1 MGDVDVD
8 EVLPLTSG
16 DFQTDSFRARFPNIK
31 FPGEDELWAVVP
43 ETSAGRFF
51 KTDSWAWSFKNIF
64 NHSSVASS
72 DPEFVAKGKACSKG
86 TVRPSVNSKKA
97 ALQRLVSRVFGF
109 SPNARVPKFERWLS
123 PVFLPK
129 QQAAEDGTCRFN
141 AACCFVVWYF
151 GGTISLPVVEE
162 TIQSW
167 YAGVV
172 YLV

>member
-1 MGDVDVD
+1 MSDVDVD

-86 TVRPSVNSKKA
+86 TVPICELQEGGTSTIGLQGFWLQPERPRSE
-97 ALQRLVSRVFGF
+97 VFF
-109 SPNARVPKFERWLS
+109 FERWLS

-141 AACCFVVWYF
+141 AACCFVVWW
-151 GGTISLPVVEE
+151 TISLPVVEE

>member
-1 MGDVDVD
+1 MPG
-8 EVLPLTSG
+8 
-16 DFQTDSFRARFPNIK
+16 FQTSNSRVKMNCGLSFLRLL
-31 FPGEDELWAVVP
+31 PGVFLKP
-43 ETSAGRFF
+43 TAGRGLSR
-51 KTDSWAWSFKNIF
+51 TKNIF

-72 DPEFVAKGKACSKG
+72 DPEFAKGKACSKG

>member
-1 MGDVDVD
+1 MSDVDVD

-123 PVFLPK
+123 PVFLRPPRTERAGLMQLVALLSGTSEGQSVCRWWKK
-129 QQAAEDGTCRFN
+129 QFSLGT
-141 AACCFVVWYF
+141 
-151 GGTISLPVVEE
+151 
-162 TIQSW
+162 
-167 YAGVV
+167 
-172 YLV
+172 LV